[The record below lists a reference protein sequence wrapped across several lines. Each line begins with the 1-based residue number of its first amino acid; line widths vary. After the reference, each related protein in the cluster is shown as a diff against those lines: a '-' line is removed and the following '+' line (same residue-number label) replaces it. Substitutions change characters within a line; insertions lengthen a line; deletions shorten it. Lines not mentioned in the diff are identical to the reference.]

1 MADNGME
8 GWVMDNKTQLV
19 AKGSN
24 TACNLDGAAAV
35 RTLKSWI
42 GGDGNGLVVSDRTA
56 DRRVSVND
64 LYNNFGRNELEAGI
78 VQYAIASP
86 FRILYI
92 DGSADVFTLK
102 HDGDKNRTVI
112 TQVIK
117 ENLLKGYDIGN
128 LPHASGANIVKPCR
142 IITKDMEQTGIEFKY
157 ILDAL
162 VLSFLGHTYR
172 VNFEKTLTE
181 EEFKK
186 EVKNVV
192 DLINQMLESK
202 EKLKAVEENELKKLS
217 ITLSGMKYK

>member
-1 MADNGME
+1 MTDNGME
-8 GWVMDNKTQLV
+8 GWVLDNKTQLV
-19 AKGSN
+19 AKGSD
-24 TACNLDGAAAV
+24 TACNLDGDSAV

-42 GGDGNGLVVSDRTA
+42 GSNGNGLVVSDGTA
-56 DRRVSVND
+56 DRRISND
-64 LYNNFGRNELEAGI
+64 IWNNLGRNELEAGI

-86 FRILYI
+86 FRILFI
-92 DGSADVFTLK
+92 DGSADTFTLK
-102 HDGDKNRTVI
+102 HESDKNRTVI

-128 LPHASGANIVKPCR
+128 LPHASGSNIVKPCR
-142 IITKDMEQTGIEFKY
+142 IITKDMEPTGIEFKY
-157 ILDAL
+157 MLDAL